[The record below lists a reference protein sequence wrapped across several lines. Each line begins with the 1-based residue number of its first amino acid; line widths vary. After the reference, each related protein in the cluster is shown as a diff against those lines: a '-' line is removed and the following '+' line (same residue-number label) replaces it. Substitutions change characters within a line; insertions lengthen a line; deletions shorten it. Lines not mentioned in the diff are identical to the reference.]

1 MAEEKKRGR
10 KPKLPEDV
18 KITKN
23 EEKEKLVMSKEQLSF
38 NDVQKKWSEIFA
50 KRGARSFAE
59 GGPINQG
66 FFQAHI
72 SNPFLQNTRV
82 KQVSSQPSDKSK
94 EDIKGLIQ
102 APQGNEQ
109 GLREV
114 SALTYYQNYLY
125 NQLVRLQRDVPE
137 YKIYAM
143 PTKKRDVSSYSK
155 EDLDEADYVN
165 CEIIDKNN
173 LPLEFKTITTQVNL
187 EGKCTYLVRKSWTKD
202 VKIKDRKVNY
212 LKLQKLPSDY
222 VKITGFGSKQYY
234 TISLNMMIFM
244 MPGWDISFFPPY
256 IGEIWEEMI
265 KKGLIDKDK
274 SGRLSIIPQNL
285 KPLRNSHILEA
296 TKNSYAYWVKLDQ
309 EDAYTFGQDLAHA
322 NAFPETMGMFL
333 DFKDL
338 EDYRWLQSSLISKT
352 VTSILTATIPVK
364 KDSSAGVDATLI
376 SPNMIDLYDGII
388 SERVS
393 STVLPLF
400 APFED
405 FELHTIPNQPENS
418 NIIYNRLRDL
428 IASTG
433 NAALL
438 PITDKPSIAMVKGAQ
453 ALAAARAQYL
463 TLQYKQFLTNVINEG
478 FGLKNTYKITIWS
491 DIYDKDRFKLMKEL
505 LLGGYVGLLQP
516 VLSYFDYNITDYQSN
531 CAYLEALGIEVVV
544 KDGVEKEKTDSPE
557 KKAVGRQPLNE
568 DEVENDNTA
577 ASKDAGNNVTDIKT
591 FASLTE
597 RFCINCNKELEE
609 DENFLCAECFEEE
622 LLARASNVIP

>member
-23 EEKEKLVMSKEQLSF
+23 EEKEKLVMSKSQVSF
-38 NDVQKKWSEIFA
+38 NDVQNKWNEIFV

-59 GGPINQG
+59 SPINSG
-66 FFQAHI
+66 FFQAYLN
-72 SNPFLQNTRV
+72 NPFLQNSRV
-82 KQVSSQPSDKSK
+82 KQVSSQPSDKTK
-94 EDIKGLIQ
+94 DGIKALIQ
-102 APQGNEQ
+102 SPQGNEQ
-109 GLREV
+109 GLRET

-125 NQLVRLQRDVPE
+125 NQLVRLQRDIPE
-137 YKIYAM
+137 YKIYAL
-143 PTKKRDVSSYSK
+143 PTKKRNVSDYTK

-173 LPLEFKTITTQVNL
+173 LPLEFKTITTQVNI

-234 TISLNMMIFM
+234 TVSLNMMIFM

-256 IGEIWEEMI
+256 IGEIWEEM
-265 KKGLIDKDK
+265 KSNGLIDKDK
-274 SGRLSIIPQNL
+274 NGRLSIIPQNL
-285 KPLRNSHILEA
+285 KPLRSSHILEA
-296 TKNSYAYWVKLDQ
+296 TNNSYAYWVKLDQ

-352 VTSILTATIPVK
+352 VTSILTASIPVK

-453 ALAAARAQYL
+453 ALAAARAHYL

-478 FGLKNTYKITIWS
+478 FGLKNTYKIIIWS
-491 DIYDKDRFKLMKEL
+491 DIYDKDRFKLMKEM
-505 LLGGYVGLLQP
+505 LLGGYTGLLQP

-531 CAYLEALGIEVVV
+531 CAYLEALGVEVVI
-544 KDGVEKEKTDSPE
+544 KDKIAEETSSQD
-557 KKAVGRQPLNE
+557 KKSVGRQPLE
-568 DEVENDNTA
+568 EGEVENDNTA
-577 ASKDAGNNVTDIKT
+577 ASKDAGNNVSDIKM
-591 FASLTE
+591 FSSSEE
-597 RFCINCNKELEE
+597 RVCIKCNKELEE

-622 LLARASNVIP
+622 LYSRASNVIP

>member
-23 EEKEKLVMSKEQLSF
+23 EEKEKLVMSKSQVSF
-38 NDVQKKWSEIFA
+38 NDVQNKWNEIFV

-59 GGPINQG
+59 SPINSG
-66 FFQAHI
+66 FFQAYLN
-72 SNPFLQNTRV
+72 NPFLQNSRV
-82 KQVSSQPSDKSK
+82 KQVSSQPSDKTK
-94 EDIKGLIQ
+94 DDIKALIQ
-102 APQGNEQ
+102 SPQGNEQ
-109 GLREV
+109 GLRET

-125 NQLVRLQRDVPE
+125 NQLVRLQRDIPE
-137 YKIYAM
+137 YKIYAL
-143 PTKKRDVSSYSK
+143 PTKKRNASDYTK

-173 LPLEFKTITTQVNL
+173 LPLEFKTITTQVNI

-234 TISLNMMIFM
+234 TVSLNMMIFM

-256 IGEIWEEMI
+256 IGEIWEEM
-265 KKGLIDKDK
+265 KSNGLIDKDK
-274 SGRLSIIPQNL
+274 NGRLSIIPQNL

-296 TKNSYAYWVKLDQ
+296 TNNSYAYWVKLDQ

-352 VTSILTATIPVK
+352 VTSILTASIPVK

-405 FELHTIPNQPENS
+405 FDLHTIPNQPENS

-453 ALAAARAQYL
+453 ALAAARAHYL

-478 FGLKNTYKITIWS
+478 FGLKNTYKIIIWS
-491 DIYDKDRFKLMKEL
+491 DIYDKDRFKLMKEM
-505 LLGGYVGLLQP
+505 LLGGYTGLLQP

-531 CAYLEALGIEVVV
+531 CAYLEALGVEVVI
-544 KDGVEKEKTDSPE
+544 KDKTVEETSSQD
-557 KKAVGRQPLNE
+557 KKSVGRQPLE
-568 DEVENDNTA
+568 EGEVENDNTA
-577 ASKDAGNNVTDIKT
+577 ASKDAGNNVSDIKM
-591 FASLTE
+591 FSLSEE
-597 RFCINCNKELEE
+597 RVCIKCNKELEE

-622 LLARASNVIP
+622 LYSRASNVIP